1 MRQIGV
7 GVIGAGWVGGIRA
20 NACAS
25 SAVVSGLHIAETN
38 PDRAAEIAS
47 QRPEATRVTDDWR
60 DAGRN
65 RASIDAIIIASTPES
80 ARFPILRA
88 ALQAGKHVSDREADR
103 A

>member
-1 MRQIGV
+1 MRQIEI

-25 SAVVSGLHIAETN
+25 SAVVTGLHIAETN

-47 QRPEATRVTDDWR
+47 ETEATRVTDDWR
-60 DAGRN
+60 TLVET
-65 RASIDAIIIASTPES
+65 ASIDAIIIASTPES

-88 ALQAGKHVSDREADR
+88 ALQAGKHVLIE
-103 A
+103 